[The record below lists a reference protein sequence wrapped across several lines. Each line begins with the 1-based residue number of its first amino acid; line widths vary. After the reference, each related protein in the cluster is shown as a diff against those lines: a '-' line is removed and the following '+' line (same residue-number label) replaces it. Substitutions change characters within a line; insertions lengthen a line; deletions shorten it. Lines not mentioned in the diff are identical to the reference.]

1 MSEHKGRSKTVSEH
15 KSVVIISGAASGM
28 GRATARLLADAGYTV
43 EGCDAVAADSVA
55 QVDVR
60 DDDAVR
66 RWVAAVVARHGSID
80 AVVTFAGRALVGAF
94 EETAPAEAADLLD
107 VNALGTARVVRAALP
122 ALRERKRGRVIVV
135 SSGAGLVA
143 QPFCVWYSASKAAV
157 EKLGEGLRMEARQ
170 FGVDVATLIPG
181 WTKTAILATA
191 PKVATPIAVYATAR
205 SRVERRSAE
214 LLNASQ
220 APDAAARTVLRM
232 LSVKRMR
239 AVERVGTDVRC
250 SFWARRLTSAGQYER
265 LVRRYYRI
273 DDTTMVGAAPLSGL
287 RMLPDGTASVLD
299 EKLRIYGDGAAQSF
313 KGRELANDKVRF
325 AYSIYSKAYPLVAT
339 LVFWLVWSGKL
350 KVLARFYASQVTA
363 AARTGD
369 TYVEVGVGDG
379 SLTQFAFRS
388 AKIKRTPALL
398 FVDLSPDM
406 LAKAAKR
413 FRKTADATFLVSD
426 VNTVA
431 IPRRSV
437 RWLGCYGA
445 LHVFTD
451 PQRALDHLAELLR
464 DDGELSLSI
473 LVSPEVPWKD
483 KLIDKFAAT
492 NLITSNF
499 TAAEVEEMIGKSGL
513 QTVETIAN
521 GHQLL
526 IRARRADAAITA
538 VPA

>member
-1 MSEHKGRSKTVSEH
+1 MMSEQTR
-15 KSVVIISGAASGM
+15 VVLISGAASGM
-28 GRATARLLADAGYTV
+28 GRSTARLLEDAGYTV
-43 EGCDAVAADSVA
+43 EGCDVIAADSVA

-66 RWVAAVVARHGSID
+66 RWVDGVVARHGSID

-94 EETAPAEAADLLD
+94 EETAPGEAADLLD
-107 VNALGTARVVRAALP
+107 VNVLGTARVVRAALP
-122 ALRERKRGRVIVV
+122 VLRERKGGRVIVV
-135 SSGAGLVA
+135 GSGSGFVA

-181 WTKTAILATA
+181 WTKTAILETA
-191 PKVATPIAVYATAR
+191 PKVAAPIAAYATAR
-205 SRVERRSAE
+205 TMVEHRSAQ
-214 LLNASQ
+214 LLNGSQ
-220 APDAAARTVLRM
+220 APEAVARTVLRM
-232 LSVKRMR
+232 LSARRMR
-239 AVERVGTDVRC
+239 PIERVGTDVRS
-250 SFWARRLTSAGQYER
+250 SFWVRRLTSAGLYER
-265 LVRRYYRI
+265 LVRRYYRV
-273 DDTTMVGAAPLSGL
+273 DDITSPGAAPLSGL
-287 RMLPDGTASVLD
+287 RMLPDRTVMILD
-299 EKLRIYGDGAAQSF
+299 EKLRMYGDGAAQPYT
-313 KGRELANDKVRF
+313 GRELANDKVRF
-325 AYSIYSKAYPLVAT
+325 AYRIYSRAYPLVAT
-339 LVFWLVWSGKL
+339 LVFWLVWSGRL
-350 KVLARFYASQVTA
+350 GVLARFYANQITA

-369 TYVEVGVGDG
+369 TFVEVGVGDG

-388 AKIKRTPALL
+388 AKVKRTPPLL

-406 LAKAAKR
+406 LTKAAKR
-413 FRKTADATFLVSD
+413 FRKTPDAMFLVSD
-426 VNTVA
+426 VNTLA
-431 IPRRSV
+431 IPRGSV

-499 TAAEVEEMIGKSGL
+499 TRADVEELIGKSGL
-513 QTVETIAN
+513 QIVENIRN

-526 IRARRADAAITA
+526 IRARRADAAISA
-538 VPA
+538 VQA